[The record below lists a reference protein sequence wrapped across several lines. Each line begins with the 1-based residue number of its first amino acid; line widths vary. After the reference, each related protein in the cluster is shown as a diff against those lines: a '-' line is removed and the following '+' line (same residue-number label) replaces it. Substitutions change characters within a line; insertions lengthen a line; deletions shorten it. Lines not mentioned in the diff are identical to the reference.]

1 MGGIETGESVAI
13 NNLSASEVAGRIAR
27 RELTS
32 EAVVTACLA
41 RIEERDSVV
50 RAWAYLDPDLALAQ
64 ARARDREAHR
74 GPLHG
79 VPIGVKD
86 VIDTADMPTE
96 MGSAIYC
103 GHQPR
108 ADASCV
114 ALVREAGAVILG
126 KTATFEFAGMTPGAT
141 TNPLNQAHTPGG
153 SSSGSG
159 ASVADF
165 MVPLAFGT
173 QTGGSVLRPAAF
185 CGVFGYK
192 PTFGRFNR
200 AGVKPAA
207 ESLDTI
213 GLIARSIEDLEL
225 VDAVLV
231 GRGSTSRTSL
241 SVPSIGACRTHLW
254 HIAQPETV
262 AAFEDSAMK
271 LERAGANVCEL
282 NLPALFAE
290 LTGARERIN
299 DYERARGL
307 AHEWQHHRGQISERL
322 GRSMKR
328 GFALAPEAYWLAQ
341 ELAQRCRLLFSE
353 AMGGM
358 DALLVPCVPG
368 EAPEGL
374 DYGGDPKMQE
384 LWTLLGTPS
393 ITLPTHRGPN
403 GLPVGIQLV
412 TRSGTDDTL
421 FRTARWV
428 WQVLH

>member
-1 MGGIETGESVAI
+1 MGRIDAGESLAI
-13 NNLSASEVAGRIAR
+13 NKLSASEMARMIAR
-27 RELTS
+27 GELSS
-32 EAVVTACLA
+32 EAVVSACLA

-50 RAWAYLDPDLALAQ
+50 RAWAYLDPDLALQQ
-64 ARARDREAHR
+64 ARARDREPNR

-96 MGSAIYC
+96 MGSPIYR
-103 GHQPR
+103 GNQPR
-108 ADASCV
+108 TDASCV
-114 ALVREAGAVILG
+114 ALVRAAGAVILG

-213 GLIARSIEDLEL
+213 GVIARSIDDLEL

-231 GRGSTSRTSL
+231 GRGSTSRTEL
-241 SVPSIGACRTHLW
+241 SVPSIGVCQTHLW
-254 HIAQPETV
+254 HMAQPETV
-262 AAFEDSAMK
+262 AAFQDSVTK
-271 LERAGANVCEL
+271 LGRAGANVRKL
-282 NLPALFAE
+282 TLPVVFAE
-290 LTGARERIN
+290 LTGARERIS
-299 DYERARGL
+299 DYERARGM

-322 GRSMKR
+322 QRCMER
-328 GFALAPEAYWLAQ
+328 GFALAPEAYWEAQ
-341 ELAQRCRLLFSE
+341 ELTQRCRLLFFE
-353 AMGGM
+353 AMGGI

-384 LWTLLGTPS
+384 LWTLLGTPA

-412 TRSGTDDTL
+412 TRCGDDDAL

-428 WQVLH
+428 WQGLQ